1 MTFGAKV
8 KQYRTQLNITQ
19 KELADQ
25 MNVTFQTV
33 SKWEGDINEPDFASV
48 RKLAQIFGC
57 TIDDLLA
64 DGNETL
70 QTEGIES
77 VDEATSANEAVSA
90 EELTQSDGTTQGDGS
105 VQDVELVPQM
115 EVKVIDTCRDCR
127 TSIKEGELIHHVERT
142 TSNGVKEIVSICH
155 KCFKK
160 REEEMTRRARE
171 IENSLKPQPAKD
183 ERGFFYRITGRKDR
197 KPLIWAIVLG
207 VVATIVGVV
216 FSVMQHETL
225 GLGLSIA
232 LPFLSGYSVMAV
244 VYCIFAGTY
253 VSDVFAWVASWSIK
267 FPGLIWSFSLEGFM
281 WLVGMKIL
289 FAIVGALFGIA
300 VFFLAVILAT
310 ALSVVSFIPV
320 LIYNEKHYDN

>member
-1 MTFGAKV
+1 MTFGSKL

-33 SKWEGDINEPDFASV
+33 SKWESDINEPDFASV
-48 RKLAQIFGC
+48 RKLAQILGC
-57 TIDDLLA
+57 SIDDLLA
-64 DGNETL
+64 GDEVTPADETAQSEEPTSTVEPATNESE
-70 QTEGIES
+70 QVVES
-77 VDEATSANEAVSA
+77 APT
-90 EELTQSDGTTQGDGS
+90 
-105 VQDVELVPQM
+105 VEVPPRQ

-127 TSIKEGELIHHVERT
+127 ASIKEGELIHHVERKT
-142 TSNGVKEIVSICH
+142 PSGIKEMVSICD

-160 REEEMTRRARE
+160 HEEEMNRRAQQ
-171 IENSLKPQPAKD
+171 IENSLKPQPVKD

-197 KPLIWAIVLG
+197 KPLIWSIVLG
-207 VVATIVGVV
+207 VIATIVAIV
-216 FSVMQHETL
+216 FSVKEHETL

-232 LPFLSGYSVMAV
+232 LPFLGGYSVMAV

-253 VSDVFAWVASWSIK
+253 VSEVFAWVASWSIK

-281 WLVGMKIL
+281 WLIGMKIL
-289 FAIVGALFGIA
+289 FAIVGAIVGVA
-300 VFFLAVILAT
+300 AFFLALILAT

-320 LIYNEKHYDN
+320 LIYNEKHYDD